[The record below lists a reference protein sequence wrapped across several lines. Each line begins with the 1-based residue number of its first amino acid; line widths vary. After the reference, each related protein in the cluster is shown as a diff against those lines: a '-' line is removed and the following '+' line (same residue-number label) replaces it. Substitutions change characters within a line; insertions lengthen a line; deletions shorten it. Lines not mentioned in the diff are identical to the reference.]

1 MIKKC
6 ASAKIFISFFVFIFS
21 LAPVFTFFPTVFP
34 ATALNIQTIK
44 TQQKLRI
51 IYTNDLHSHID
62 PHKAFNSERQ
72 VINYG
77 GYAKM
82 SNLIDQARQTNIPT
96 LTIDG
101 GDFTV
106 GSIYNTLFTSNAPDL
121 HMLNIMKFDATTLG
135 NHEFDYGPDALAKM
149 ISAGS
154 GQTKIIASNTN
165 APENSNLGKLFQ
177 NGEI

>member
-6 ASAKIFISFFVFIFS
+6 ASVKIFISFFVFI
-21 LAPVFTFFPTVFP
+21 FTFFPTVFP
-34 ATALNIQTIK
+34 ATALNTQTIK
-44 TQQKLRI
+44 AQQKLRI

-82 SNLIDQARQTNIPT
+82 AGLIDQARQTDVPS

-106 GSIYNTLFTSNAPDL
+106 GSIYNMLFTSTAPDL
-121 HMLNIMKFDATTLG
+121 RMLNIMKFDATTLG